1 MSYKAFIGIGSNLGV
16 PAENCQKAIRL
27 IRATPDI
34 DVEAQSSLYKS
45 EPVGNKD
52 QNWFVNAVV
61 AIKTSLSPEALL
73 EAILIIEKKFGRKRR
88 KKWGPRII
96 DLDLLLYEDQVRNTN
111 DLTLPHPEIS
121 NRRFVLLP
129 FSEIA
134 GDYLHP
140 QENKSIQDLLRELP
154 PTPQVKIISG

>member
-52 QNWFVNAVV
+52 QNWFINAVV

-73 EAILIIEKKFGRKRR
+73 EAILTIEKNFGRERR

-96 DLDLLLYEDQVRNTN
+96 DLDLLVYEDQVRNTN
-111 DLTLPHPEIS
+111 DLTLPHPEMS
-121 NRRFVLLP
+121 SRRFVLLP

-154 PTPQVKIISG
+154 PIPQVKIISG